1 MILSKAKDGKM
12 MLETLS
18 KVFGL
23 FTVMVSPSQK
33 TLGTEHPPVKN
44 EPLEKNLMRHPNLE
58 KQRNSAGVPVKTE
71 IITHNTNNTALHE
84 ASW

>member
-23 FTVMVSPSQK
+23 FTVMVSKFQK
-33 TLGTEHPPVKN
+33 ALGTEHPPVKN

-58 KQRNSAGVPVKTE
+58 KQRNSAGVPVKTI
-71 IITHNTNNTALHE
+71 IITLLDMRRHGK
-84 ASW
+84 SG